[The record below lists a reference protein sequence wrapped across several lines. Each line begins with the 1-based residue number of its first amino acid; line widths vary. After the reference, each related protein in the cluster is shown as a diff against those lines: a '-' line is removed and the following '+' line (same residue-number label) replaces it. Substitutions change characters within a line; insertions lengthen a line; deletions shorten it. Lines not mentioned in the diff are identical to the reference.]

1 MQHAMLPFQPWQ
13 NYYVIIGS
21 AAAALT
27 GLQFIVV
34 VLGAQANIMSKTAAR
49 AFGSPTI
56 IHFCA
61 SLLIAA
67 LLTAPWTSQTAP
79 AYGLAVCAV
88 AGAASVLRALL
99 HARAQTDYRPV
110 LEDWLWHFT
119 FPLLAYAALF
129 VAALTIGRPASGALF
144 VVAAAAL
151 ALLFIGIHN
160 AWDSVVYIAIDRP
173 GAGGSA

>member
-1 MQHAMLPFQPWQ
+1 MEHGHLPFQAWQ

-34 VLGAQANIMSKTAAR
+34 VLGAQANIMSKMAAR

-67 LLTAPWTSQTAP
+67 VLTAPWSSQTAP

-88 AGAASVLRALL
+88 AGGASVLRALL

-119 FPLLAYAALF
+119 FPLLAYVALF
-129 VAALTIGRPASGALF
+129 GAALTLGRHAATALF
-144 VVAAAAL
+144 VVAGAAL
-151 ALLFIGIHN
+151 ALLLIGIHN
-160 AWDSVVYIAIDRP
+160 AWDSVVYIAVDRP
-173 GAGGSA
+173 GAGGST